1 MLKKIAKPM
10 SMILA
15 ISFLLFNL
23 AIQAAK
29 AEMIGTET
37 AVHLAGKEQSRAIV
51 TAFLE
56 RDDVRQTM
64 AQQGV
69 DVAEA
74 RKRVA
79 ALSDAELQQI
89 AQKVDQ
95 LPAGGDGVG
104 AVLGAILLVFF
115 VLLIT
120 DLLGLTHVFPFVTRR

>member
-1 MLKKIAKPM
+1 MLKKIAKPV

-15 ISFLLFNL
+15 ISFLMFNL

-29 AEMIGTET
+29 AEMIGTEA

-64 AQQGV
+64 QRQGV

-79 ALSDAELQQI
+79 ALSDAELLQI
-89 AQKVDQ
+89 AQKIEQ

-104 AVLGAILLVFF
+104 AVLGALLLVFF

-120 DLLGLTHVFPFVTRR
+120 DLLGLTHVFPFVNRR